1 MTEGGVYTMPL
12 IKSAKKKMK
21 QDKKRTKINTSYS
34 MAYKK
39 ALQEAR
45 KHKGLADVNAFIKK
59 AYEKVDKAMKKG
71 ILHKNKASRL
81 KSSMSRF
88 LSKK

>member
-1 MTEGGVYTMPL
+1 MCYTMPL

-34 MAYKK
+34 TAYKK
-39 ALQEAR
+39 ALKEAR
-45 KHKGLADVNAFIKK
+45 SHKGSADAQEFLKK
-59 AYEKVDKAMKKG
+59 AYTQVDKAMKKR

-81 KSSMSRF
+81 KSSISKY